1 MGKAY
6 DKIQHLFMIK
16 ALKKLGIEA
25 MLLNTIKGY
34 V

>member
-1 MGKAY
+1 
-6 DKIQHLFMIK
+6 MIK

-34 V
+34 VWQT